1 MKLKMPL
8 LSLLCTVITST
19 TIAQES
25 KILRIG
31 HRGAMGH
38 ITENTVES
46 IVKAIDLHCDMIE
59 IDVFKVKSGEL
70 VVFHDDTLDRI
81 TNAKGDIESYTLE
94 ELEDVLVGGKYK
106 IPTLGEVIE
115 VIGKKAVLNIE
126 LKGSN
131 TAVDTHRLI
140 RTFLQRGWTYDD
152 FILSSFKWE
161 ELKIAHDL
169 DADLPLAVLT
179 EKKPED
185 AIEFALSIQARA
197 INPYH
202 KMLNEEN
209 TALIKKEKLKIFPW
223 TVNDLKDIERMKKLK
238 VDGIITNFPERI

>member
-1 MKLKMPL
+1 MKLKTPL

-19 TIAQES
+19 TIAQET
-25 KILRIG
+25 KTLRIG

-46 IVKAIDLHCDMIE
+46 VVKAIDLRCDMIE

-81 TNAKGDIESYTLE
+81 TNAKGNIESYTLE

-106 IPTLGEVIE
+106 IPTLEEVID

-131 TAVDTHRLI
+131 TAVDTHRI
-140 RTFLQRGWTYDD
+140 IHNFLQRGWTYDD

-185 AIEFALSIQARA
+185 AIEFALSIQAKA

-202 KMLNEEN
+202 KMLNEDN

-223 TVNDLKDIERMKKLK
+223 TVNDPKDIERMKKLK

>member
-70 VVFHDDTLDRI
+70 VVFHDATLDRI

-161 ELKIAHDL
+161 ELKIAYDL

>member
-25 KILRIG
+25 KTLRIG

-169 DADLPLAVLT
+169 DAELPLAVLT

>member
-25 KILRIG
+25 KTLRIG

-169 DADLPLAVLT
+169 DAELPLAVLT
-179 EKKPED
+179 EKNV
-185 AIEFALSIQARA
+185 SCCC
-197 INPYH
+197 
-202 KMLNEEN
+202 
-209 TALIKKEKLKIFPW
+209 
-223 TVNDLKDIERMKKLK
+223 
-238 VDGIITNFPERI
+238 RISQRR

>member
-1 MKLKMPL
+1 MKLSTPL
-8 LSLLCTVITST
+8 LSLLCTIITST
-19 TIAQES
+19 TFAQES

-46 IVKAIDLHCDMIE
+46 VVKAIDLRCDMIE
-59 IDVFKVKSGEL
+59 IDVFKIKSGEL

-81 TNAKGDIESYTLE
+81 TNAKGSIESYTLE
-94 ELEDVLVGGKYK
+94 ELEDVLIEGKYK
-106 IPTLGEVIE
+106 IPTLEEIID
-115 VIGKKAVLNIE
+115 VIGRKAVLNIE

-131 TAVDTHRLI
+131 TAVDTHRI
-140 RTFLQRGWTYDD
+140 IHNFLERGWSYND

-161 ELKIAHDL
+161 ELKIAHEL
-169 DADLPLAVLT
+169 DASLPLAVLT
-179 EKKPED
+179 EEKPED
-185 AIEFALSIQARA
+185 AILFALSIRAKA

-202 KMLNEEN
+202 KMLNKDN
-209 TALIKKEKLKIFPW
+209 TALIKKERLKIFPW
-223 TVNDLKDIERMKKLK
+223 TVNDPRDIERMKKLQ

>member
-1 MKLKMPL
+1 MKLNAPF
-8 LSLLCTVITST
+8 LSILCTIITST
-19 TIAQES
+19 AIAQES
-25 KILRIG
+25 KTLRIG

-46 IVKAIDLHCDMIE
+46 VNKAIDLQCDMIE
-59 IDVFKVKSGEL
+59 IDVYKIKSGEL
-70 VVFHDDTLDRI
+70 VVFHDETLDRVS
-81 TNAKGDIESYTLE
+81 NAKGRIESYTLE
-94 ELEDVLVGGKYK
+94 ELEYVVVGGKYK
-106 IPTLGEVIE
+106 IPTLEEVIDA
-115 VIGKKAVLNIE
+115 IGRKSVLNIE

-131 TAVDTHRLI
+131 TAVDTHRI
-140 RTFLQRGWTYDD
+140 IHNFMERGWSYDD

-169 DADLPLAVLT
+169 DPLLPLAVLT

-185 AIEFALSIQARA
+185 AIEFALSIQAKA

-202 KMLNEEN
+202 KMLNTEN
-209 TALIKKEKLKIFPW
+209 TALIKKEKLKIYPW
-223 TVNDLKDIERMKKLK
+223 TVNDTKDIERMKKLK